1 MHRRTILV
9 DKLLKDLIG
18 NGDISGLPGAG
29 QPLQMDDNAYTPA
42 ESRAANKIMRDH
54 NVIPGWIHAGQT
66 LDQIEARLYE
76 QVNKRSARY
85 VLDKLQGRSGSEREI
100 ARGWQRFIETYCKRG
115 GRYNREA
122 LQYNLTAPQGITHK
136 PILEAEK
143 LVQRALSTAKGKTE
157 KNV

>member
-1 MHRRTILV
+1 MPRRTNLV

-66 LDQIEARLYE
+66 LDQIEARLHE
-76 QVNKRSARY
+76 QVNERSARY
-85 VLDKLQGRSGSEREI
+85 VLDKRQGKSRSERDI
-100 ARGWQRFIETYCKRG
+100 DRLWQRFIGTYCKRVD
-115 GRYNREA
+115 RYNRETM
-122 LQYNLTAPQGITHK
+122 QYNLTVPQGITHK
-136 PILEAEK
+136 PILEAEN
-143 LVQRALSTAKGKTE
+143 LIQRALLTAKGKTD

>member
-1 MHRRTILV
+1 MHRRTKLV

-29 QPLQMDDNAYTPA
+29 QPLQMDDNAYMPA

-54 NVIPGWIHAGQT
+54 NVFPGWIHAGQT
-66 LDQIEARLYE
+66 LDQIEARLHE
-76 QVNKRSARY
+76 QINKRSAHY
-85 VLDKLQGRSGSEREI
+85 ALDKQKGITSSVREI
-100 ARGWQRFIETYCKRG
+100 ERGWQRFVETYCKRV

-122 LQYNLTAPQGITHK
+122 LQYNLTMPQGITHK

-143 LVQRALSTAKGKTE
+143 LVQRALSTAKGKTD